1 MFWHLDQL
9 AGRLGDDEMPR
20 VRRRGHV
27 RRDDSLPLQEWD
39 TAKLEA
45 EYERLKN
52 DDEADPWDRLADMIR
67 VMDELDRR
75 RRAQC
80 HE

>member
-1 MFWHLDQL
+1 
-9 AGRLGDDEMPR
+9 MPR
-20 VRRRGHV
+20 VRRRGHT
-27 RRDDSLPLQEWD
+27 RRDDGLAVSEWD

-52 DDEADPWDRLADMIR
+52 DGEADPWDRLADMFR
-67 VMDELDRR
+67 VGDELDRR
-75 RRAQC
+75 RRATC